1 MVETIAPVVY
11 GSRARYAIAVGLHML
26 GATLAAALFGAVL
39 GTLGLALGAPWGR
52 AGLIVIAGG
61 GVVYAAREALG
72 LPIPIFDAKR
82 QVPDWWR
89 TFFAPHVTAFLY
101 GAGLGIGFLTFL
113 RHGTLV
119 VVALAALVSG
129 DPVTGVVL
137 IAPFGFAR
145 ALAALGAAWA
155 IDEEQAQLRVVAL
168 ERAATSR
175 APYALN
181 ASVCAAYALLATLA
195 TF

>member
-11 GSRARYAIAVGLHML
+11 GSRARYAIAVALHML
-26 GATLAAALFGAVL
+26 GATLTAALFGAVL
-39 GTLGLALGAPWGR
+39 GTIGLALGAPWGR
-52 AGLIVIAGG
+52 AGLIAVAA
-61 GVVYAAREALG
+61 VAALYASREAFG

-119 VVALAALVSG
+119 VVALIALLSGDPRTAALV
-129 DPVTGVVL
+129 V
-137 IAPFGFAR
+137 APFGVAR
-145 ALAALGAAWA
+145 GLAALGAART
-155 IDEEQAQLRVVAL
+155 IDEEHAHLRVAAL
-168 ERAATSR
+168 ERMATSR
-175 APYALN
+175 VPYAMN
-181 ASVCAAYALLATLA
+181 ASACLALASLAFAAVL
-195 TF
+195 